1 MIEVY
6 AINIKYINKN
16 LNYNMDM
23 ISSERKERIK
33 RLKFVDDKKACFF
46 AEYILYIC
54 MKYIYNKEYTIKKDE
69 NGKPKFQDV
78 EGFHFNISH
87 SGDWVICAFSNY
99 EIGIDIEKIDEVN
112 LSIAKKY
119 FNIDEYNVLLNINN
133 SADKKSFFYTL
144 WTLKESYLKNLG
156 IGIMGISPKLKFIM
170 ENSIEGYVDENKID
184 KSFFSQ
190 RFQKDYIISICY
202 DEKEELNESK
212 FINILNVM

>member
-69 NGKPKFQDV
+69 MESQNFKMLRDFTLIFLIVGTGSFV
-78 EGFHFNISH
+78 HFR
-87 SGDWVICAFSNY
+87 
-99 EIGIDIEKIDEVN
+99 
-112 LSIAKKY
+112 
-119 FNIDEYNVLLNINN
+119 
-133 SADKKSFFYTL
+133 
-144 WTLKESYLKNLG
+144 
-156 IGIMGISPKLKFIM
+156 IMK
-170 ENSIEGYVDENKID
+170 
-184 KSFFSQ
+184 
-190 RFQKDYIISICY
+190 
-202 DEKEELNESK
+202 
-212 FINILNVM
+212 

>member
-1 MIEVY
+1 
-6 AINIKYINKN
+6 
-16 LNYNMDM
+16 
-23 ISSERKERIK
+23 
-33 RLKFVDDKKACFF
+33 
-46 AEYILYIC
+46 

-69 NGKPKFQDV
+69 NGKPKFQDI